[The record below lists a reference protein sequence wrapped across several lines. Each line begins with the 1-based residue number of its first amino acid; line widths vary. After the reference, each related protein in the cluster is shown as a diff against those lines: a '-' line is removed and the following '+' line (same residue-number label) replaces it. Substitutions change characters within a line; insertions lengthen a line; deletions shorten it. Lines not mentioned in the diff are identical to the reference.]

1 MVPVYPIG
9 GRRPRTLTSSS
20 SREVMPMSEKCRL
33 CNDVATEEVVDG
45 CYESVTLKLC
55 ASCAEWKRSRITCP
69 IHGDVD

>member
-1 MVPVYPIG
+1 
-9 GRRPRTLTSSS
+9 
-20 SREVMPMSEKCRL
+20 MSEKCRL